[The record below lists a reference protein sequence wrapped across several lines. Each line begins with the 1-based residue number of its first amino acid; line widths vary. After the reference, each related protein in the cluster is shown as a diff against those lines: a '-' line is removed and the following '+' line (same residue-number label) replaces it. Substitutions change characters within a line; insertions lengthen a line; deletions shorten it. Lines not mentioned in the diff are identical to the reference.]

1 MAEKEEEGG
10 DRMAKSKNITANIII
25 DGKTDPAIAKAI
37 KDLAGNMDE
46 IEAAAK
52 AAAGASGELAAV
64 IKNQEKTLKNAQ
76 LAYQNYALA
85 GEEGSDA
92 AQKLADEISALS
104 SDLERNKA
112 DLKAA
117 QDAARSLA
125 DGYDEA
131 AGGVDDMNDA
141 ADNSKGGFSS
151 MKVAIGNLISGGI
164 SLLVSKCVEAVG
176 AIWGLAES
184 TREFRQD
191 MGTLETAFS
200 QAGFSAAQAEDT
212 WKDLYGVFGE
222 DDRAVEAANN
232 IARMADSQKELDQWT
247 KITTGIWGTYQDAL
261 PVESLAEAA
270 GETAKTGTVTGTLAD
285 ALNWSSEAAEMFADY
300 MGGDVVTAE
309 DAFNKALS
317 ECSNEQE
324 RQQLITETLTALY
337 GDAAETYE
345 ETAGS
350 IIDANKA
357 NADWNMTMAEM
368 GEAIEPVTTAV
379 KSGMTGMIQELMRAF
394 KGVNIESVIS
404 GIGTAF
410 ERLGQWLA
418 PVAEA
423 LVDLAI
429 NVAPLLGAAF
439 EAISPIVGVVFGLFG
454 QAVGFISEVA
464 GAITNLLTPVIQAL
478 EPVLQWFAEVANLSF
493 IAIFDY
499 MSGVV
504 QNLKGVL
511 DGLISFIQN
520 VFAGNWQAAW
530 ENVKSIFANAFGA
543 LAGLVAAP
551 INAVISIVN
560 RAIDG
565 LNSLSVDIPDWVP
578 LVGGKHFGLNIPHI
592 PMLAKGGFTEGITIA
607 GEAGTEA
614 VISFDPRYREQ
625 NLGYW
630 AKAGEILGATGSDM
644 SFSLAGSGGG
654 GQYID
659 FGGVTFAPNI
669 HIEGE
674 ADEDSIVKAI
684 EKEYPEFMDLLE
696 RWVKERSVTAYA

>member
-1 MAEKEEEGG
+1 
-10 DRMAKSKNITANIII
+10 MAK
-25 DGKTDPAIAKAI
+25 GKKELETTIKLSGEVEASLKKA
-37 KDLAGNMDE
+37 LQE
-46 IEAAAK
+46 IEGDMGDLSKASK
-52 AAAGASGELAAV
+52 AAADAATDVSKSIAQQERALKQAEKAYTAYVLSGD
-64 IKNQEKTLKNAQ
+64 
-76 LAYQNYALA
+76 
-85 GEEGSDA
+85 EGSDA
-92 AQKLADEISALS
+92 AKELAGEIDRLSKDLIQNRTAL
-104 SDLERNKA
+104 ENARE
-112 DLKAA
+112 AA
-117 QDAARSLA
+117 SQLSN
-125 DGYDEA
+125 GYD
-131 AGGVDDMNDA
+131 DA
-141 ADNSKGGFSS
+141 KRGMKDLGDATDSSKGGFSS
-151 MKVAIGNLISGGI
+151 MKVAIGNLISSGI
-164 SLLVSKCVEAVG
+164 SLLISKCTEAVG
-176 AIWGLAES
+176 AIWGLADS

-200 QAGFSAAQAEDT
+200 SAGFSAEQAENT

-232 IARMADSQKELDQWT
+232 ISRMAKSQEDLNKWT

-261 PVESLAEAA
+261 PVENLAEAA
-270 GETAKTGTVTGTLAD
+270 GETAKTGTVTGGLAD
-285 ALNWSSEAAEMFADY
+285 ALNWSSEAAEMFSDY

-324 RQQLITETLTALY
+324 RQELITETLTKLY

-345 ETAGS
+345 DTAGS

-368 GEAIEPVTTAV
+368 GEAIEPATTAV
-379 KSGMTGMIQELMRAF
+379 KSGMTGLVKDIM
-394 KGVNIESVIS
+394 GVFSGIDMTAVVS

-410 ERLGQWLA
+410 QTLGQWLT
-418 PVAEA
+418 PVMSA
-423 LVDLAI
+423 LFELGSA
-429 NVAPLLGAAF
+429 VAPIVMAVLQAL
-439 EAISPIVGVVFGLFG
+439 SPIIGQLSKWFSAVASGVANVVSMIGSYL
-454 QAVGFISEVA
+454 IP
-464 GAITNLLTPVIQAL
+464 IINAL
-478 EPVLQWFAEVANLSF
+478 EPVITWLSEILTTYF
-493 IAIFDY
+493 ITVWNQAA
-499 MSGVV
+499 GVV
-504 QNLKGVL
+504 ESLKGVL
-511 DGLISFIQN
+511 DGIIGFIKN
-520 VFAGNWQAAW
+520 VFTGNWQAAW
-530 ENVKSIFANAFGA
+530 DNVRDIFGNAFAA
-543 LAGLVAAP
+543 LRGLVAAP
-551 INAVISIVN
+551 INGVISIVN
-560 RAIDG
+560 KAIDG

-592 PMLAKGGFTEGITIA
+592 PMLAQGGFTEGITIA

>member
-1 MAEKEEEGG
+1 
-10 DRMAKSKNITANIII
+10 MAKGKEMKATIVI
-25 DGKTDPAIAKAI
+25 DGKTDPAIRKAI
-37 KDLAGNMDE
+37 EDLANNMDD

-52 AAAGASGELAAV
+52 AAAGASGELASV
-64 IKNQEKTLKNAQ
+64 IKNQEKTLKKAQ
-76 LAYQNYALA
+76 AAYQNYALA
-85 GEEGSDA
+85 GEESSDA
-92 AQKLADEISALS
+92 AQELASEISALS

-117 QDAARSLA
+117 QDAAKSLA
-125 DGYDEA
+125 KGYEDAGDGLE
-131 AGGVDDMNDA
+131 DMNDA
-141 ADNSKGGFSS
+141 ADSSKGGFSS
-151 MKVAIGNLISGGI
+151 MKVAIGNLISSGI
-164 SLLVSKCVEAVG
+164 SMLVSKCGEAIS
-176 AIWGLAES
+176 AIWGLADS

-200 QAGFSAAQAEDT
+200 SAGFSAEQAENT

-232 IARMADSQKELDQWT
+232 ISRMAKSQEDLDKWT

-270 GETAKTGTVTGTLAD
+270 GETAKTGTVTGGLAD
-285 ALNWSSEAAEMFADY
+285 ALNWSSEAAEMFSDY

-317 ECSNEQE
+317 ECSSEQE

-345 ETAGS
+345 DTAGS

-368 GEAIEPVTTAV
+368 GEAIEPATTAV
-379 KSGMTGMIQELMRAF
+379 KSGMTGLVKDIM
-394 KGVNIESVIS
+394 GVFSGIDMTAVVS

-410 ERLGQWLA
+410 QTLGQWLT
-418 PVAEA
+418 PVMSAFFE
-423 LVDLAI
+423 LGSAI
-429 NVAPLLGAAF
+429 APLLSAAF
-439 EAISPIVGVVFGLFG
+439 QTLSPIIGTAFGWFGKATGLIAQVVNAISSLLMPIIEALQPVF
-454 QAVGFISEVA
+454 
-464 GAITNLLTPVIQAL
+464 
-478 EPVLQWFAEVANLSF
+478 QWFSEIAETYVISVF
-493 IAIFDY
+493 ES

-504 QNLKGVL
+504 GNLKGVL
-511 DGLISFIQN
+511 DNIIEFIKN
-520 VFAGNWQAAW
+520 VFTGNWQAAW
-530 ENVKSIFANAFGA
+530 DNVKNIFGNAFAA
-543 LAGLVAAP
+543 LRGLVAAP
-551 INAVISIVN
+551 INGVISIVN

-592 PMLAKGGFTEGITIA
+592 PMLATGGFTEGVTIA

>member
-1 MAEKEEEGG
+1 
-10 DRMAKSKNITANIII
+10 MAKGKEMKATIVI
-25 DGKTDPAIAKAI
+25 DGKTDPAIRKAI
-37 KDLAGNMDE
+37 EDLANNMDD

-52 AAAGASGELAAV
+52 AAAGASGELASV
-64 IKNQEKTLKNAQ
+64 IKNQEKTLKKAQ
-76 LAYQNYALA
+76 AAYQNYALA
-85 GEEGSDA
+85 GEESSDA
-92 AQKLADEISALS
+92 AQELAREITALS

-112 DLKAA
+112 DLEAA
-117 QDAARSLA
+117 QDAAKSLA
-125 DGYDEA
+125 SGYEKAGDGIKDVNDS
-131 AGGVDDMNDA
+131 AGK
-141 ADNSKGGFSS
+141 SKGGFSS
-151 MKVAIGNLISGGI
+151 MKVAIGNLISSGI
-164 SLLVSKCVEAVG
+164 SALISKCGEAIS
-176 AIWGLAES
+176 AIWGLADS

-200 QAGFSAAQAEDT
+200 SAGFSAEQAENT

-232 IARMADSQKELDQWT
+232 ISRMAKSQEDLDKWT

-261 PVESLAEAA
+261 PVENLAEAA
-270 GETAKTGTVTGTLAD
+270 GETAKTGTVTGGLAD
-285 ALNWSSEAAEMFADY
+285 ALNWSSEAAAMFADY

-324 RQQLITETLTALY
+324 RQELITETLTKLY

-345 ETAGS
+345 DTAGS

-368 GEAIEPVTTAV
+368 GEAIEPATTAV
-379 KSGMTGMIQELMRAF
+379 KSGMTGLVKDIM
-394 KGVNIESVIS
+394 GVFSGIDMTAVVS

-410 ERLGQWLA
+410 QTLGQWLT
-418 PVAEA
+418 PVISA
-423 LVDLAI
+423 LFELGSA
-429 NVAPLLGAAF
+429 VAPLVVDIFKIL
-439 EAISPIVGVVFGLFG
+439 SPIIGAVF
-454 QAVGFISEVA
+454 QAFSGIV
-464 GAITNLLTPVIQAL
+464 GAITGIVEAVYGFFQPMIEAVTPVISEFATVIGT
-478 EPVLQWFAEVANLSF
+478 VLGGAFEWVGNIIGGLKDILGELMEF
-493 IAIFDY
+493 I
-499 MSGVV
+499 M
-504 QNLKGVL
+504 
-511 DGLISFIQN
+511 N
-520 VFAGNWQAAW
+520 VFTGNWSAAW
-530 ENVKSIFANAFGA
+530 DNIVNIFGDIFGSIK
-543 LAGLVAAP
+543 GLVAAP
-551 INAVISIVN
+551 LNGVIGIIN

-565 LNSLSVDIPDWVP
+565 INSISVDIPDWVP
-578 LVGGKHFGLNIPHI
+578 LVGGKHFGFNIPHL
-592 PMLAKGGFTEGITIA
+592 PTFAEGGFTEGVTIA

>member
-1 MAEKEEEGG
+1 
-10 DRMAKSKNITANIII
+10 MAKGKEMKATIVI
-25 DGKTDPAIAKAI
+25 DGKTDPAIRKAI
-37 KDLAGNMDE
+37 EDLANNMDD

-52 AAAGASGELAAV
+52 AAAGASGELASV
-64 IKNQEKTLKNAQ
+64 IKNQEKTLKKAQ
-76 LAYQNYALA
+76 AAYQNYALA
-85 GEEGSDA
+85 GEESSDA
-92 AQKLADEISALS
+92 AQELASEISALS

-117 QDAARSLA
+117 QDAAKSLA
-125 DGYDEA
+125 KGYEDAGDGLE
-131 AGGVDDMNDA
+131 DMNDA
-141 ADNSKGGFSS
+141 AGSSKGGFSS
-151 MKVAIGNLISGGI
+151 MKVAIGNLISSGI
-164 SLLVSKCVEAVG
+164 SLLISKCTEAVG
-176 AIWGLAES
+176 AIWGLADS

-200 QAGFSAAQAEDT
+200 SAGFSAEQAENT

-232 IARMADSQKELDQWT
+232 ISRMAKSQEDLDKWT

-261 PVESLAEAA
+261 PVENLAEAA
-270 GETAKTGTVTGTLAD
+270 GETAKTGTVTGGLAD

-324 RQQLITETLTALY
+324 RQELITETLTKLY

-345 ETAGS
+345 DTAGS

-368 GEAIEPVTTAV
+368 GEAIEPATTAV
-379 KSGMTGMIQELMRAF
+379 KSGMTGLVKDIM
-394 KGVNIESVIS
+394 GVFSGIDMTAVVS

-410 ERLGQWLA
+410 QTLGQWLT
-418 PVAEA
+418 PVMSA
-423 LVDLAI
+423 LFDLGSAI
-429 NVAPLLGAAF
+429 APLLGAAF
-439 EAISPIVGVVFGLFG
+439 QTLSPILGTAFSWFSK
-454 QAVGFISEVA
+454 AVGFISQVVSVISSLLMPIIEALQPVFQWFSEVA
-464 GAITNLLTPVIQAL
+464 ETYFVSVFEGMA
-478 EPVLQWFAEVANLSF
+478 
-493 IAIFDY
+493 
-499 MSGVV
+499 GVV
-504 QNLKGVL
+504 NNLKGIL
-511 DGLISFIQN
+511 DNIIEFIKN
-520 VFAGNWQAAW
+520 VFTGNWQAAW
-530 ENVKSIFANAFGA
+530 ENVKNIFGNAFAA
-543 LAGLVAAP
+543 LKGLVATP
-551 INAVISIVN
+551 INGVISIVN
-560 RAIDG
+560 KAIDG

-592 PMLAKGGFTEGITIA
+592 PMLATGGFTEGVTIA

>member
-1 MAEKEEEGG
+1 
-10 DRMAKSKNITANIII
+10 MAKGKEMKATIVI
-25 DGKTDPAIAKAI
+25 DGKTDPAIRKAI
-37 KDLAGNMDE
+37 EDLANNMDD

-52 AAAGASGELAAV
+52 AAAGASGELASV
-64 IKNQEKTLKNAQ
+64 IKNQEKTLKKAQ
-76 LAYQNYALA
+76 AAYQNYALA
-85 GEEGSDA
+85 GEESSDA
-92 AQKLADEISALS
+92 AQELASEISALS

-117 QDAARSLA
+117 QDAAKSLA
-125 DGYDEA
+125 KGYEDAGDGLE
-131 AGGVDDMNDA
+131 DMNDA
-141 ADNSKGGFSS
+141 ADSSKGGFSS
-151 MKVAIGNLISGGI
+151 MKVAIGNLISSGI
-164 SLLVSKCVEAVG
+164 SLLISKCIEAVG
-176 AIWGLAES
+176 AIWGLADS

-200 QAGFSAAQAEDT
+200 SAGFSAEQAENT

-232 IARMADSQKELDQWT
+232 ISRMAKSQEDLDKWT

-270 GETAKTGTVTGTLAD
+270 GETAKTGTVTGGLAD
-285 ALNWSSEAAEMFADY
+285 ALNWSSEAAEMFSDY

-324 RQQLITETLTALY
+324 RQELITETLTKLY

-345 ETAGS
+345 DTAGS

-368 GEAIEPVTTAV
+368 GEAIEPATTAV
-379 KSGMTGMIQELMRAF
+379 KSGMTGLVKDIM
-394 KGVNIESVIS
+394 GVFSGIDMTAVVS

-410 ERLGQWLA
+410 QTLGQWLT
-418 PVAEA
+418 PVMSA
-423 LVDLAI
+423 LFELGSAI
-429 NVAPLLGAAF
+429 APLLSAAF
-439 EAISPIVGVVFGLFG
+439 QTLSPIIGTAFGWFGKAAGLIAQVVNVISSLLMPIIEALQPVFQWFSEI
-454 QAVGFISEVA
+454 AETYFISVFE
-464 GAITNLLTPVIQAL
+464 
-478 EPVLQWFAEVANLSF
+478 S
-493 IAIFDY
+493 
-499 MSGVV
+499 MSGVIG
-504 QNLKGVL
+504 NLKGVL
-511 DGLISFIQN
+511 DNIIEFIKN
-520 VFAGNWQAAW
+520 VFTGNWQAAW
-530 ENVKSIFANAFGA
+530 DNVRDIFGNAFAA
-543 LAGLVAAP
+543 LRGLVAAP
-551 INAVISIVN
+551 INGVISIVN
-560 RAIDG
+560 KAIDG

-592 PMLAKGGFTEGITIA
+592 PMLATGGFTEGVTIA

>member
-1 MAEKEEEGG
+1 
-10 DRMAKSKNITANIII
+10 MAKGKEMKATIVI
-25 DGKTDPAIAKAI
+25 DGKTDPAIRKAI
-37 KDLAGNMDE
+37 EDLANNMDD

-52 AAAGASGELAAV
+52 AAAGASGELASV
-64 IKNQEKTLKNAQ
+64 IKNQEKTLKKAQ
-76 LAYQNYALA
+76 AAYQNYALA
-85 GEEGSDA
+85 GEESSDA
-92 AQKLADEISALS
+92 AQELASEISALS

-117 QDAARSLA
+117 QDAAKSLA
-125 DGYDEA
+125 KGYDD
-131 AGGVDDMNDA
+131 AGDGLEDMNDA
-141 ADNSKGGFSS
+141 ADSSKGGFSS

-164 SLLVSKCVEAVG
+164 SMLISKCGEAIST
-176 AIWGLAES
+176 IWGLADS

-200 QAGFSAAQAEDT
+200 SAGFSAEQAENT

-232 IARMADSQKELDQWT
+232 ISRMAKSQEDLDKWT

-261 PVESLAEAA
+261 PVENLAEAA
-270 GETAKTGTVTGTLAD
+270 GETAKTGTVTGGLAD
-285 ALNWSSEAAEMFADY
+285 ALNWSSEAAEMFSDY

-324 RQQLITETLTALY
+324 RQELITETLTKLY

-345 ETAGS
+345 DTAGS

-368 GEAIEPVTTAV
+368 GEAIEPATTAV
-379 KSGMTGMIQELMRAF
+379 KSGMTGLVKDIM
-394 KGVNIESVIS
+394 GVFSGIDMTAVVS

-410 ERLGQWLA
+410 QTLGQWLTPVMSALFELGSAIA
-418 PVAEA
+418 PLLSAAFQTLSPIIGTAFGWFGKAAGLIAQVVNVISSLLMPIIEALQPVFQWFSEVAEA
-423 LVDLAI
+423 YFVS
-429 NVAPLLGAAF
+429 VF
-439 EAISPIVGVVFGLFG
+439 ESMAGVV
-454 QAVGFISEVA
+454 E
-464 GAITNLLTPVIQAL
+464 
-478 EPVLQWFAEVANLSF
+478 
-493 IAIFDY
+493 
-499 MSGVV
+499 
-504 QNLKGVL
+504 NLKGIL
-511 DGLISFIQN
+511 DNIIQFVQN
-520 VFAGNWQAAW
+520 VFTGNWQAAW
-530 ENVKSIFANAFGA
+530 DNVRDIFGNAFAA
-543 LAGLVAAP
+543 LKGLVAAP
-551 INAVISIVN
+551 INGVISIVN
-560 RAIDG
+560 KAIDG

-592 PMLAKGGFTEGITIA
+592 PMLATGGFTEGVTIA